1 MPATKY
7 PCSSCQSTTSSTHA
21 LQCIVCDLWCHKKC
35 GISEDYY
42 QACENLKKEDK
53 PPIFVCVPCRAFAQK
68 VNQRLKVVEAWIT
81 KMERTIETKN
91 AENEKLKKTVAD
103 LETNLGNIEKKNKDK
118 DDAETTKSSDNVK
131 GLLQELS
138 EQEARKGNIVCQ
150 NIPES
155 TSNFSETRMQYD
167 VDQVHG
173 VGEVLDINTY
183 DCIKTT
189 KRLGK
194 REGEGPRPLLVIF
207 KKENVKNMFLSRSR
221 NLLDMNDPWC
231 HFNIYPDLTANQR
244 NHDREVKFEIEKL
257 NEERTEEECLNFF
270 YRSVGRKGLKKPIK
284 VPVNQVHQGGGGR
297 AGVGAGAPPLPT
309 LNRWTDIVANRNQVG
324 KEREKGNGRGEGEVG
339 GNRWERDNRGGRVG
353 TEGREPRE
361 GQENRGGRENR
372 EGWENRG
379 GRDSWR
385 GRNINTGRDI
395 NRGRDNGGGMETWGV
410 RESRGGRGENWR
422 RSLTNQE
429 SRSFTAMCEA
439 Y

>member
-1 MPATKY
+1 
-7 PCSSCQSTTSSTHA
+7 
-21 LQCIVCDLWCHKKC
+21 
-35 GISEDYY
+35 
-42 QACENLKKEDK
+42 
-53 PPIFVCVPCRAFAQK
+53 
-68 VNQRLKVVEAWIT
+68 
-81 KMERTIETKN
+81 MERTIETKN

-103 LETNLGNIEKKNKDK
+103 LETNLENIEKKNKDK

-284 VPVNQVHQGGGGR
+284 VPVNQVHQGEGKSRSRSRSTTSSNTEQVDRHCSQQEPGGKGERERQMGGGR
-297 AGVGAGAPPLPT
+297 
-309 LNRWTDIVANRNQVG
+309 RSWREQVG
-324 KEREKGNGRGEGEVG
+324 EGQQGR
-339 GNRWERDNRGGRVG
+339 
-353 TEGREPRE
+353 EGRHRRE
-361 GQENRGGRENR
+361 GTQRRTGEQGRRENR
-372 EGWENRG
+372 EGWRTGEG
-379 GRDSWR
+379 GTPGEGGTSIQGGTSTEGETTGEGWR
-385 GRNINTGRDI
+385 P
-395 NRGRDNGGGMETWGV
+395 
-410 RESRGGRGENWR
+410 GE
-422 RSLTNQE
+422 
-429 SRSFTAMCEA
+429 
-439 Y
+439 